1 MMKSSGEMQ
10 LINKRIRA
18 YRTFE
23 AAITTKQETIPH
35 FLLLL
40 NHSCISWETSGEVA
54 TLGADQ
60 RERGLL
66 GCLPLCQTDRS
77 EISENT

>member
-1 MMKSSGEMQ
+1 MMKSSEEMQ

-23 AAITTKQETIPH
+23 APITTNQETIPH

-40 NHSCISWETSGEVA
+40 KHPCISWATSGEVA

-66 GCLPLCQTDRS
+66 DD
-77 EISENT
+77 